1 MTLGELLP
9 SCPDQWQAITLHALV
24 ADSRLVSAGACFV
37 AVAGT
42 HYNAREYIPAAIDAG
57 AAVVLTEADSHFT
70 LHTVINH
77 VPVLAVPSLG
87 EMLGQLAARWY
98 GQPSQAM
105 TVLATTGTNG
115 KTSIANLL
123 AGACQQ
129 LGTRAAV
136 MGTLG
141 NGFPG
146 ALVPAVFTTP
156 DPLQLQRLLAEFRA
170 QGAKYVA
177 LEASSHGLSQG
188 RLSGTCIHTAL
199 FTNLTRDHLDYHGDM
214 AAYAASKAGLFRWPE
229 LRAAVINVDDVYGA
243 EMMAQLA
250 DNVQCLRYSLN
261 PASDADLVAESV
273 EATLDGLRVQ
283 LRLPAHISQKAVT
296 LISPLIGRFNA
307 SNLLAVV
314 GGLLSIGHDIA
325 AIAAALA
332 KVSPVPGRMQCLREP
347 GTPLAVV
354 DYAHT
359 PDALA
364 QALKAAREHTQA
376 KLWVV
381 FGCGGGRDTGKRP
394 EMGRIAG
401 ELADYVVITTDN
413 PREEDPQAIVDHV
426 RSGLAADRAV
436 RSVLDR
442 GEAIAQVLAEA
453 GENDLVLV
461 AGKGHET
468 YQEVHGVRTPFSDV
482 EQVRMA
488 LLLRSRA

>member
-1 MTLGELLP
+1 MTLGDLLP
-9 SCPDQWQAITLHALV
+9 SCPDQWQSIAIESLV
-24 ADSRLVSAGACFV
+24 ADSRQVTAGTCFI

-42 HYNAREYIPAAIDAG
+42 HYNAHEHIPAAIEAG
-57 AAVVLTEADSHFT
+57 AAVVLTEADNHFT
-70 LHTVINH
+70 LNTVINH
-77 VPVLAVPSLG
+77 VPVLAVPGLG
-87 EMLGQLAARWY
+87 DMLGLLAARWY

-123 AGACQQ
+123 AGACNK
-129 LGTRAAV
+129 LGLRAAV

-146 ALVPAVFTTP
+146 ELAPAIFTTP
-156 DPLQLQRLLAEFRA
+156 DPLQLQRLLADFRD
-170 QGAKYVA
+170 QGAQAVA

-188 RLSGTCIHTAL
+188 RLTGTRIHTAL

-214 AAYAASKAGLFRWPE
+214 DSYAASKASLFRWPD
-229 LRAAVINVDDVYGA
+229 LRAAVINADDIYGA

-261 PASDADLVAESV
+261 PASDVELVAESV
-273 EATLDGLRVQ
+273 EATLDGL
-283 LRLPAHISQKAVT
+283 HISLRIAGKTVT
-296 LISPLIGRFNA
+296 LKSPLIGRFNA

-314 GGLLSIGHDIA
+314 GGLLSIGHDID
-325 AIAAALA
+325 AIVAALA
-332 KVSPVPGRMQCLREP
+332 EVSPVPGRMQCLRES

-364 QALKAAREHTQA
+364 QALKAAREHTKA

-401 ELADYVVITTDN
+401 ELADHVVITTDN

-426 RSGLAADRAV
+426 RSGLAADRTV
-436 RSVLDR
+436 RCVLDR
-442 GEAIAQVLAEA
+442 GDAIAQVIAEA
-453 GENDLVLV
+453 GEDDLVLV

>member
-1 MTLGELLP
+1 L
-9 SCPDQWQAITLHALV
+9 QALV
-24 ADSRLVSAGACFV
+24 ADSRHVRAGSCFI
-37 AVAGT
+37 ALAGT
-42 HYNAREYIPAAIDAG
+42 HYDARAHIPAAIDAG
-57 AAVVLTEADSHFT
+57 AAAVLTEADSHFT

-77 VPVLAVPSLG
+77 VPVLAVPGLG
-87 EMLGQLAARWY
+87 EMLGLLAARWY

-123 AGACQQ
+123 AGACSQ
-129 LGTRAAV
+129 LGQRAAV
-136 MGTLG
+136 IGTLG

-146 ALVPAVFTTP
+146 ELTPALFTTP
-156 DPLQLQRLLAEFRA
+156 DPLQLQSLLADFRD
-170 QGAKYVA
+170 QGAQVVA

-188 RLSGTCIHTAL
+188 RLNGSCIHTAL

-214 AAYAASKAGLFRWPE
+214 ASYAASKASLFRWPE
-229 LRAAVINVDDVYGA
+229 LHAAVINVDDIYAA
-243 EMMAQLA
+243 EMLA
-250 DNVQCLRYSLN
+250 ELAGSVQCLRYSLK
-261 PASDADLVAESV
+261 PGADAELVAESV
-273 EATLDGLRVQ
+273 EATLDGLCVE
-283 LRLPAHISQKAVT
+283 LRTPAKT
-296 LISPLIGRFNA
+296 LTLKSPLIGRFNA

-314 GGLLSIGHDIA
+314 GGLLTIGHDID
-325 AIAAALA
+325 AIVGALA

-347 GTPLAVV
+347 GTPLVVV

-364 QALKAAREHTQA
+364 QALSAAREHASA
-376 KLWVV
+376 KVWVV

-401 ELADYVVITTDN
+401 DLADYVVITSDN
-413 PREEDPQAIVDHV
+413 PREEDPQAIIDHV
-426 RSGLAADRAV
+426 RSGVPSDRAV
-436 RSVLDR
+436 RCILDR
-442 GEAIAQVLAEA
+442 GAAIAYVLAEA
-453 GENDLVLV
+453 AEDDLVLV

-488 LLLRSRA
+488 LLLRSRS